1 MGINEISSDLARNSY
16 ILQIIYSFSFLIDT
30 SSGQIIGID
39 FGSAFNAATI
49 HLPVPEL
56 IPIRLTRQLTQLMSP
71 IGTAG
76 LFRAT
81 MIHTMN
87 ALRENSDLLLSTM
100 DVFIKEPL
108 IEWMEHAL
116 KTKTNILRSD
126 DTYAKDRIK
135 SARLKLNG
143 INPAVI
149 IGSDLKL
156 NSFLRSSNLKEARR
170 QMEKVVGGD
179 QIDSKRAQIL
189 LKYNSNRYHKLT
201 VDEQI
206 DCIIDQATDVDIL
219 GRSWAGLETFM

>member
-1 MGINEISSDLARNSY
+1 
-16 ILQIIYSFSFLIDT
+16 
-30 SSGQIIGID
+30 
-39 FGSAFNAATI
+39 
-49 HLPVPEL
+49 
-56 IPIRLTRQLTQLMSP
+56 MSP
-71 IGTAG
+71 IGTNG

-87 ALRENSDLLLSTM
+87 ALRENSDLLLNAM
-100 DVFIKEPL
+100 NEHVF
-108 IEWMEHAL
+108 
-116 KTKTNILRSD
+116 KTSKQVSQSVSPTIRSD

-149 IGSDLKL
+149 TGSDLKL
-156 NSFLRSSNLKEARR
+156 NNFLRPSSLKEALR

-179 QIDSKRAQIL
+179 QTQNKRAQIL
-189 LKYNSNRYHKLT
+189 MQYEPNRYHKLT

-219 GRSWAGLETFM
+219 GRSWVGLETFI